1 MSEVTSCSSVEHRK
15 VVKGAGE
22 GRMFQ
27 LVWHILEGNGLAVR
41 GRRGTMIKRSVR
53 KLLNYYFFLRCALTV
68 YLGLKLAM
76 FLPLLTNDWSFSNV
90 PLHAAQLGSH
100 SDSSAGERTAVEDT
114 AGSGYT
120 LI

>member
-27 LVWHILEGNGLAVR
+27 LVWHGLAVR
-41 GRRGTMIKRSVR
+41 GRWGTMIKRSVR
-53 KLLNYYFFLRCALTV
+53 KLLNYYFFLRCALTA